1 MGSFRIPIQVGDPQG
16 QRFETVEALVD
27 TGATFTVVP
36 GSLLRRLGVQPSRRA
51 AFELGDGRMVEK
63 EVGQTR
69 VRLDGQQ
76 ATTTVVF
83 GDEGTEPLLGVVTL
97 EEFLLA
103 PDPVHQRLLPVRGL
117 LKATQAKMLATR
129 VGYGEALVELGKEDS
144 NIVALDADLAKST
157 QSIMFGK
164 AFPDRFFYLGAME
177 QNMMSMAAGLA
188 STGKTVF
195 ASTFAV
201 FATSRAFDQVRIS
214 ISWPVQNVKIVASH
228 GGIATG
234 EDGASA
240 QSIEDLALMTSL
252 PPFTVIVPCDY
263 YETKRAVKAAA
274 RTKGPFYIRV
284 ARPASPLVYES
295 EEAVPFEIG
304 KAIKLREGTDAT
316 VIACGLMV
324 PEALEAVDALAR
336 EGVRCRFLDMHTLK
350 PADEEAI
357 VAAARETGA
366 IVTAE
371 EHQPHGG
378 LFGAVAEVLA
388 RRAALVPVEPIGLK
402 GYGTSGTYRELFR
415 HFGLTPEA
423 VQEAVRAVVRRKGA

>member
-1 MGSFRIPIQVGDPQG
+1 
-16 QRFETVEALVD
+16 
-27 TGATFTVVP
+27 
-36 GSLLRRLGVQPSRRA
+36 
-51 AFELGDGRMVEK
+51 
-63 EVGQTR
+63 
-69 VRLDGQQ
+69 
-76 ATTTVVF
+76 
-83 GDEGTEPLLGVVTL
+83 
-97 EEFLLA
+97 
-103 PDPVHQRLLPVRGL
+103 
-117 LKATQAKMLATR
+117 
-129 VGYGEALVELGKEDS
+129 
-144 NIVALDADLAKST
+144 
-157 QSIMFGK
+157 
-164 AFPDRFFYLGAME
+164 ME

-188 STGKTVF
+188 SSGKTVF

-274 RTKGPFYIRV
+274 RTQGPFYIRV
-284 ARPASPLVYES
+284 ARPASPVVYES

-336 EGVRCRFLDMHTLK
+336 EGVRCRLLDMHTIK

-357 VAAARETGA
+357 VAAARETGG

-378 LFGAVAEVLA
+378 LFSAVAEVLA
-388 RRAALVPVEPIGLK
+388 RKAALVPVEPIGLK
-402 GYGTSGTYRELFR
+402 GYGTSGAYRELFR

-423 VQEAVRAVVRRKGA
+423 VQEAVRSVMRRKGA